1 MKDAAAMATLPVTA
15 MSDMPGGK
23 GWLTTVADNTRVIAT
38 GDGDGFF
45 EFSVVVS
52 GNHRPAG
59 DRSLILR
66 LGASTLVGM
75 KFPADMDRNERR
87 FGPSRVALR
96 SLRWN
101 SDYALWLVDEATGEA
116 AQVPAANLEG
126 DMFEAATIADKP
138 AFLVR
143 IQNNHTKFA
152 SPDVL
157 TIGAKSFYHRTEAP
171 ELRAA
176 CLTILFHRLIWREPD
191 DLAEADFEFLRWLV
205 GQSIKVVEQLQALL
219 ASQPATKELVR
230 WTTSLATVAG
240 HGAII
245 GNDPQRAKDLY
256 AVAGG
261 QADNLPASPVSGM
274 NVVNGAIFS
283 GLFEAAMGDMEA
295 ANMQLRAA
303 ISTLKAMVAAHN
315 LFANVWVVGDIAE
328 ASLGLRQ
335 AMIAMVRLGL
345 ISNKN
350 EPMIGADDY
359 FDVHQIKSPVGAF
372 LEAGYCRDVWRNLA
386 PIMRPA

>member
-1 MKDAAAMATLPVTA
+1 MAMQPANASDLPASPT
-15 MSDMPGGK
+15 
-23 GWLTTVADNTRVIAT
+23 WLSGVAGQTRVIVT
-38 GDGDGFF
+38 GDGEGFF
-45 EFSVVVS
+45 EFSVIVA

-59 DRSLILR
+59 DRNLVLR
-66 LGASTLVGM
+66 LGTSTLIGM

-87 FGPSRVALR
+87 FGPSRIAMR

-101 SDYALWLVDEATGEA
+101 SDYSVWLVDESTGES
-116 AQVPAANLEG
+116 AQVPDANLEG
-126 DMFEAATIADKP
+126 EMFEAATIADKK
-138 AFLVR
+138 AFLVK

-152 SPDVL
+152 SVDVL
-157 TIGAKSFYHRTEAP
+157 TIGAKSFFHRTNSV

-176 CLTILFHRLIWREPD
+176 CLTILFHRLIWREPAE
-191 DLAEADFEFLRWLV
+191 LTEADFEFLRWLV
-205 GQSIKVVEQLQALL
+205 SQSMRVLEQLQAQL
-219 ASQPATKELVR
+219 AKQAVTKDLVR
-230 WTTSLATVAG
+230 WTISLATVAG
-240 HGAII
+240 HGALI

-261 QADNLPASPVSGM
+261 QATNLPSSPVSGM

-283 GLFEAAMGDMEA
+283 GLLEAAMGNMEA
-295 ANMQLRAA
+295 ANTQLRAA
-303 ISTLKAMVAAHN
+303 MLSVKPMVEAHN
-315 LFANVWVVGDIAE
+315 PLANVWVVGDIAE
-328 ASLGLRQ
+328 AALGLRQ

-350 EPMIGADDY
+350 EPMIQADDY

-372 LEAGYCRDVWRNLA
+372 LEAGYCRDVWQNLA